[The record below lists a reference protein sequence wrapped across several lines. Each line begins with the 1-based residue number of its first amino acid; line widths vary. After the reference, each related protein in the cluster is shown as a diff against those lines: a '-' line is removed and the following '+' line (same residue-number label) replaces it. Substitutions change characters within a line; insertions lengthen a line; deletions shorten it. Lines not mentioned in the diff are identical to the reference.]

1 MQGRAG
7 TGTRTRRG
15 VLAALLSGG
24 ATGALVACG
33 AGSSAPAGGAGA
45 GGTSGSAGEIVYMTP
60 WSGVQLEI
68 MQEVNNLF
76 SQKFPRIKV
85 NVAPQPSNGYD
96 GVVASFAAGAA
107 PDSLWVAGQ
116 YGPRLYDSDELI
128 DVTDRFKVAKMDL
141 QKDYISSKLELWQGK
156 LRGVPETVSPHAWY
170 YNKSMLKQA
179 GGKDP
184 WDDLKGD
191 WTWADLLDGSKRT
204 TKDGQDQWGIQL
216 DYASAWYQ
224 NGGFIWTNDGKLIDT
239 APDPGNWRKWRYT
252 FSDPRSVE
260 AFQFIYDLLHTHR
273 VMLPK
278 EDTARVTPPGSS
290 PWMGGKVW
298 SFENSSGQLSGPRRT
313 PPGFEWDVAPIPRAK
328 VGGRVGVPL
337 WSGNP
342 TGIWKGSKLQDAAWE
357 WARFKALDDAQNFF
371 SRGKTVTAALK
382 RSLTIADGFESPPPA
397 HVSVFRAV
405 KFEDSGSWHYHP
417 RFQETEQIASRELTA
432 AFKKEKTLRQ
442 ALQDIDVACNAIM
455 DRQV

>member
-45 GGTSGSAGEIVYMTP
+45 GGTSGAAGEIVYMTP

-170 YNKSMLKQA
+170 YNKTMLKQA
-179 GGKDP
+179 GGKGP
-184 WDDLKGD
+184 LGRPEGGLDLG
-191 WTWADLLDGSKRT
+191 R
-204 TKDGQDQWGIQL
+204 
-216 DYASAWYQ
+216 
-224 NGGFIWTNDGKLIDT
+224 
-239 APDPGNWRKWRYT
+239 PPGR
-252 FSDPRSVE
+252 VE
-260 AFQFIYDLLHTHR
+260 AAR
-273 VMLPK
+273 PK
-278 EDTARVTPPGSS
+278 TGRTSGACSWTTPAPGTRTAGSS
-290 PWMGGKVW
+290 
-298 SFENSSGQLSGPRRT
+298 GPT
-313 PPGFEWDVAPIPRAK
+313 
-328 VGGRVGVPL
+328 
-337 WSGNP
+337 
-342 TGIWKGSKLQDAAWE
+342 
-357 WARFKALDDAQNFF
+357 
-371 SRGKTVTAALK
+371 TA
-382 RSLTIADGFESPPPA
+382 S
-397 HVSVFRAV
+397 
-405 KFEDSGSWHYHP
+405 
-417 RFQETEQIASRELTA
+417 
-432 AFKKEKTLRQ
+432 
-442 ALQDIDVACNAIM
+442 
-455 DRQV
+455 

>member
-1 MQGRAG
+1 MA
-7 TGTRTRRG
+7 TSGTRRTVLAGVLGAGASG
-15 VLAALLSGG
+15 VLAA
-24 ATGALVACG
+24 CG
-33 AGSSAPAGGAGA
+33 AAGGGTGTAGEGA
-45 GGTSGSAGEIVYMTP
+45 SPGGVAGEIVYMTP

-68 MQEVNNLF
+68 MNEVNNLF
-76 SQKFPRIKV
+76 SQKFPRVKV

-96 GVVASFAAGAA
+96 GVVAAFAAGAA

-128 DVTDRFKVAKMDL
+128 DLTDRFRVAKMDL

-156 LRGVPETVSPHAWY
+156 IRGVPETVSPHAWY

-191 WTWADLLDGSKRT
+191 WSWVELLDGAKRT

-216 DYASAWYQ
+216 DYTSPWYQ
-224 NGGFIWTNDGKLIDT
+224 DGGFIWTNDGKLIDT
-239 APDPGNWRKWRYT
+239 SPDPSNWRKWRYT
-252 FSDPRSVE
+252 FSNPKAAE
-260 AFQFIYDLLHTHR
+260 AFQFIYDLLHTNK

-278 EDTARVTPPGSS
+278 EETNRVTPPGST
-290 PWMGGKVW
+290 PWLGAKVW
-298 SFENSSGQLSGPRRT
+298 AFENSSGQLSQPRKT
-313 PPGFEWDVAPIPRAK
+313 PPVFDWDVAPIPRVKA
-328 VGGRVGVPL
+328 GGRTGIPL

-342 TGIWKGSKLQDAAWE
+342 TGIWKGSKQQDAAWE

-382 RSLTIADGFESPPPA
+382 RSLTIQDGFETPPPA

-405 KFEDSGSWHYHP
+405 KFEDSGSWNYHP
-417 RFQETEQIASRELTA
+417 RFQEAEQVATRELTA
-432 AFKKEKTLRQ
+432 AFANQKSLRQ
-442 ALQDIDVACNAIM
+442 ALQDIDTACNAIM